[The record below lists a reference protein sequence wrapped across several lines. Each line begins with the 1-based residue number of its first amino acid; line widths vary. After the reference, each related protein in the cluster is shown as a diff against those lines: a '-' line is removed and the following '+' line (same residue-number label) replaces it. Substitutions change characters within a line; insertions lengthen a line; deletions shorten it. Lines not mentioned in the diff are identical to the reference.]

1 MTTPHTDLRDA
12 TVAWLSAIL
21 DSASVDTI
29 GVTNWWDRATAALTT
44 ASTADTYGEATA
56 IAARKLQIDTLTTRT
71 AETITQLEPV
81 ITADYP
87 AWQHLAAS
95 ETPYLIALTRITRQ
109 ANRTKTEETK

>member
-1 MTTPHTDLRDA
+1 MTTTPNNLQDA
-12 TVAWLSAIL
+12 TVTWLSALL

-29 GVTNWWDRATAALTT
+29 GVTNWWDRATSALATAAT
-44 ASTADTYGEATA
+44 ATTYGEATTT
-56 IAARKLQIDTLTTRT
+56 AARKLQIDTLTART
-71 AETITQLEPV
+71 AETITQLEPL